1 MFSMSR
7 KSRIPW
13 KSARGVDAVVED
25 WLESRVV
32 KPCLTADETVPAKE
46 SRTAPL
52 PPGLPSQLAFA
63 LRGRGVSELYE
74 HQARSFT
81 AARDPRTRA
90 LVVATP
96 TASGKSY
103 CFHLPVLSR
112 MIENRDARAL
122 YLYPTKALA
131 RDQEAGLRELMRAGG
146 IESGA
151 VVYDGDT
158 PGDARRA
165 ARERTGIVLT
175 NPDMLHAGILPHHTA
190 WARTFQN
197 LAYVVVDELH
207 TYKGVFGSH
216 VANVLRRL
224 MRVAKFHGSTP
235 VLIGATA
242 TIGNPR
248 EHAARIFGIPDSAPE
263 HELVAITENGAPQG
277 ERRVFMFNPPV
288 VNAELGIRASYVKQA
303 VMLAT
308 DLVRAQVPTIVFGQ
322 SRNNVEVMLRYLRD
336 KVAPDIDASRIMGYR
351 GGYLPEQRREI
362 ERKLRAGEVLCVVAT
377 NALELGIDIGGL
389 DAVICAG
396 YPGSVAATWQRFGR
410 AGRRGERSIC
420 VLVTS
425 SAPLDQ
431 YLAREPEYLLGAPVE
446 EARIDADNPEIVI
459 QHLKC
464 GAFELP
470 FRRGERYGT
479 LDEDETSAAL
489 EFLVAHKVL
498 HESNDTFHW
507 AADAYPANNVSLRSI
522 GWDNVVII
530 DAEHDKT
537 IAEIDWRG
545 AHTMVHEQAIYQHDG
560 ECWQVEKFDYE
571 NHKAFV
577 RKVKPDYWTDAMTY
591 TTVSVL
597 EEFGTASS
605 PTALHA
611 PDERAARAE
620 GEEGEAFPSGWGEV
634 SVVEKVVGYK
644 KIKFYTHEN
653 AGYGDVR
660 LPEMQMHTTSFW
672 LTVPESVCMQIPQG
686 RAAAIDGLRGAG
698 IALETVATLA
708 LMCDPRDLGCT
719 LGDTALD
726 EEGNGADGDAA
737 RKIDWS
743 TASEVAASAPVVP
756 RKVRG
761 GPAPGYS
768 PTLFLYEHTPGGI
781 GLAERIFEQ
790 RKVLL
795 ERALQLVEGCP
806 CDFGCPA
813 CVGPN
818 AGLDVPPL
826 VAQLAAAGALAADA
840 PPREDSGVSLVAA
853 VLAANDDAR
862 RSRDGR
868 DRPKPATGRKA
879 IAIDILRRARRGQG

>member
-1 MFSMSR
+1 MSHSR
-7 KSRIPW
+7 RNRIPW
-13 KSARGVDAVVED
+13 KTPRGVDAVVED
-25 WLESRVV
+25 WLASRTV
-32 KPCLTADETVPAKE
+32 KPCLTADETMPPRP
-46 SRTAPL
+46 SRMAAF
-52 PPGLPSQLAFA
+52 PPGMPTPLAFA
-63 LRGRGVSELYE
+63 LRGRGVTELYE
-74 HQARSFT
+74 HQARAFI
-81 AARDPRTRA
+81 AAREERTRA
-90 LVVATP
+90 VVVATP

-103 CFHLPVLSR
+103 CFHLPVLTS
-112 MIENRDARAL
+112 MLEDRDARAL

-131 RDQEAGLRELMRAGG
+131 RDQEASVRQLMQASG
-146 IESGA
+146 IETGA

-165 ARERTGIVLT
+165 IRERTGIVLT

-197 LAYVVVDELH
+197 LRYIVVDELH

-224 MRVAKFHGSTP
+224 LRIAKFHGSTP
-235 VLIGATA
+235 KLIGATA
-242 TIGNPR
+242 TIGNPS
-248 EHAARIFGIPDSAPE
+248 EHAARIFGIREGNEGSASPQ
-263 HELVAITENGAPQG
+263 ELVTITENGAPQG

-288 VNAELGIRASYVKQA
+288 VNSELGIRASYVKQA
-303 VMLAT
+303 VMLAA
-308 DLVRAQVPTIVFGQ
+308 DLVRAHVPTIVFGQ
-322 SRNNVEVMLRYLRD
+322 SRNNVEIMLRYLRD
-336 KVAPDIDASRIMGYR
+336 RVGGDVDPSRIMGYR

-362 ERKLRAGEVLCVVAT
+362 ERKLRDGEVLCVIAT

-389 DAVICAG
+389 DAVVCAG

-410 AGRRGERSIC
+410 AGRRGDRSIC

-431 YLAREPEYLLGAPVE
+431 FLAREPEYLLGAPVE
-446 EARIDADNPEIVI
+446 EARIDPQNPEILI

-470 FRRGERYGT
+470 FRRGEPYGT
-479 LDEDETSAAL
+479 LSEEDTSAAL
-489 EFLVAHKVL
+489 EFLVQHKVL
-498 HESNDTFHW
+498 HETNATFHW
-507 AADAYPANNVSLRSI
+507 AADAYPANNVSLRSV

-597 EEFGTASS
+597 EQFEV
-605 PTALHA
+605 A
-611 PDERAARAE
+611 PESETDV
-620 GEEGEAFPSGWGEV
+620 AFPTGWGEV

-644 KIKFYTHEN
+644 KIKFHTHEN

-660 LPEMQMHTTSFW
+660 LPEMQMHTTAFW
-672 LTVPESVCMQIPQG
+672 LTVPEAVCQTLPQG

-698 IALETVATLA
+698 IALETVATLL

-719 LGDTALD
+719 LGDTAGDGTVED
-726 EEGNGADGDAA
+726 ERPD
-737 RKIDWS
+737 
-743 TASEVAASAPVVP
+743 SAFVP

-761 GPAPGYS
+761 GPQPGYS

-781 GLAERIFEQ
+781 GLASRIFEE
-790 RKVLL
+790 RLTLL
-795 ERALQLVEGCP
+795 ERALRLIHGCR
-806 CDFGCPA
+806 CEAGCPA
-813 CVGPN
+813 CTGPG
-818 AGLDVPPL
+818 AAPLPQASDVPVDRTLGSP
-826 VAQLAAAGALAADA
+826 
-840 PPREDSGVSLVAA
+840 
-853 VLAANDDAR
+853 
-862 RSRDGR
+862 SRKR
-868 DRPKPATGRKA
+868 
-879 IAIDILRRARRGQG
+879 IAIEILRRAIHAHEGHH

>member
-1 MFSMSR
+1 MEKR
-7 KSRIPW
+7 RIPW
-13 KSARGVDAVVED
+13 KAAKGVDAVVEQ
-25 WLESRVV
+25 WLESRIV
-32 KPCLTADETVPAKE
+32 KPCLTADETVPPRP
-46 SRTAPL
+46 SSMAPF
-52 PPGLPSQLAFA
+52 PSGPAGLPTPIAFA
-63 LRGRGVSELYE
+63 LRGRGVTELYS
-74 HQARSFT
+74 HQAQAFV
-81 AARDPRTRA
+81 AARDPKTRA
-90 LVVATP
+90 IVVATP

-103 CFHLPVLSR
+103 CFHLPVLST
-112 MIENRDARAL
+112 MLEDRDARAL

-131 RDQEAGLRELMRAGG
+131 RDQEAGLRELMRASGL
-146 IESGA
+146 ESGA

-197 LAYVVVDELH
+197 LRYVVVDELH

-224 MRVAKFHGSTP
+224 LRVARFHGSSP
-235 VLIGATA
+235 ILIGATA

-248 EHAARIFGIPDSAPE
+248 EHAARMFGIAEDAPE

-303 VMLAT
+303 VMLAEH
-308 DLVRAQVPTIVFGQ
+308 LVRAQVPTIVFGQ

-336 KVAPDIDASRIMGYR
+336 KVQPEVDASRIMGYR

-410 AGRRGERSIC
+410 AGRRGDRSIC

-431 YLAREPEYLLGAPVE
+431 FLARAPEYLLGAAVE
-446 EARIDADNPEIVI
+446 EARIDADNPEILI
-459 QHLKC
+459 QHMKC

-470 FRRGERYGT
+470 FTRGETYGT
-479 LDEDETSAAL
+479 LDEDDTSSAL
-489 EFLVAHKVL
+489 EFLVQHKVL
-498 HESNDTFHW
+498 HETSGTFHW

-591 TTVSVL
+591 TTVNVL
-597 EEFGTASS
+597 EEFGTGPSIVMDPPVS
-605 PTALHA
+605 DPWPT
-611 PDERAARAE
+611 
-620 GEEGEAFPSGWGEV
+620 GFGEV

-660 LPEMQMHTTSFW
+660 LPEMQMHTTAFW
-672 LTVPESVCMQIPQG
+672 LTVPEHVCQEMPQG

-726 EEGNGADGDAA
+726 PSSEGPLDEHGSSIE
-737 RKIDWS
+737 R
-743 TASEVAASAPVVP
+743 VAIPKKA
-756 RKVRG
+756 RG
-761 GPAPGYS
+761 GPKPGYS

-781 GLAERIFEQ
+781 GLAERIFET
-790 RKVLL
+790 REVLL
-795 ERALQLVEGCP
+795 ARALRLVESCT
-806 CDFGCPA
+806 CDWGCPA

-818 AGLDVPPL
+818 GGPDHQMLPN
-826 VAQLAAAGALAADA
+826 G
-840 PPREDSGVSLVAA
+840 
-853 VLAANDDAR
+853 AANDALPGDSAL
-862 RSRDGR
+862 
-868 DRPKPATGRKA
+868 GRKR
-879 IAIDILRRARRGQG
+879 IAIEILKRATRP